1 MATSRYPAV
10 VDAIVTTLQAAPA
23 LSAVTVTDGLPI
35 TEDRLTSLVIVGN
48 SGDPEEP
55 YAGRFEQEYHD
66 LAGVN
71 STRDETVTVP
81 CCVLA
86 QTGDIDVS
94 ATRSSA
100 FTILGAVES
109 ALRANYALG
118 VDGVLRVE
126 MSGGDVIVSQFAD
139 GTAVRLTFTITA
151 ACLI

>member
-1 MATSRYPAV
+1 MISRYAAV
-10 VDAIVTTLQAAPA
+10 ADALVAALQAAPA

-48 SGDPEEP
+48 SGDPEDDS
-55 YAGRFEQEYHD
+55 AGTFDQMYHD
-66 LAGVN
+66 LAGTG
-71 STRDETVTVP
+71 STREETVTIP
-81 CCVLA
+81 CAVLA

-109 ALRANYALG
+109 TLRGNYTLG

-126 MSGGDVIVSQFAD
+126 MSGGEVRVSQFAD
-139 GTAVRLTFTITA
+139 GTAVRLTFSIQAT
-151 ACLI
+151 CLI